1 MSRNYSLEPPV
12 LCDTIN
18 PIPDLKILRNMQEMV
33 KLKTFSESQD
43 YNFYFIPEIVV

>member
-12 LCDTIN
+12 LCDSIN
-18 PIPDLKILRNMQEMV
+18 PIPDLEFLRNMQEMV

-43 YNFYFIPEIVV
+43 LQFLLYP